1 MRLIPR
7 SLESNSIQIT
17 IAVSYSLLVIFTVLF
32 LGTTALVLTRD
43 ALWDTTT
50 YYTEQ
55 LVEQVRLGIGN
66 YLIDMDGIATALL
79 NDEDLLA
86 LTEDPTADRLRPE
99 VLQTFETVSR
109 MRPDISLLA
118 VAGPRLGFL
127 MSAGVG
133 GGADAGTGTEGS
145 DDGASLPQ
153 RIPATRGSEGGR
165 DGPASPA
172 ASALSPSSPLNP
184 AVDPFSQEWYAAAI
198 NAGGAAVYSG
208 ARVQNLLR
216 DRYQWVISLSRARG
230 ETVLLVDLNF
240 RVIEQLARSVRLGP
254 RGYLFITDA
263 EGGIVY
269 HPQQQLIYSNLIR
282 EPIEELLAPGTT
294 ELTGE
299 YNGDERLYIVN
310 TVDRT
315 GWRVVAVNSV
325 DQLLSSQ
332 RRLRRYYLAWVALCF
347 AIVMV
352 LTLLISRRI
361 SLPLMRLRGSM
372 QAVEQG
378 KFDIDLR
385 IHRRD
390 EIGALS
396 RDFAIMVATVRDLMA
411 RSEREQEEK
420 RTTEIKA
427 LQNQIAPHFLYNT
440 LDSIVW
446 MAEGGRMEEVIE
458 MTTNLA
464 RLLRL
469 SIGRGEAMVSL
480 RTELEHLRSYLTIQ
494 QMRYRDRLRFEIDV
508 PDAVRDAS
516 LPRLTLQPVVENAIY
531 HGIKNRD
538 GGGTVRVSAGPVG
551 DDVEIRVSDDGPGI
565 DPLVLQRLRRQEVE
579 PSGGVGLK
587 NVHQRLILTFGEGY
601 GISFDGSDSA
611 GATVRIRIPGG
622 LAP

>member
-1 MRLIPR
+1 MRTIPR

-55 LVEQVRLGIGN
+55 LVEQVRSGIGN
-66 YLIDMDGIATALL
+66 YLNDMDGIATALL

-86 LTEDPTADRLRPE
+86 LAENPAANELRPG

-118 VAGPRLGFL
+118 VGGPHLGFL
-127 MSAGVG
+127 MSAG
-133 GGADAGTGTEGS
+133 TEGTS
-145 DDGASLPQ
+145 DAPGDVAAGAQSVA
-153 RIPATRGSEGGR
+153 ATGRAEGAT
-165 DGPASPA
+165 DA
-172 ASALSPSSPLNP
+172 PSSPLNP
-184 AVDPFSQEWYAAAI
+184 AVDPLSQEWYSAAI
-198 NAGGAAVYSG
+198 RAGGAAVYSG

-294 ELTGE
+294 ELVGE

-361 SLPLMRLRGSM
+361 SLPLMRLRASM

-480 RTELEHLRSYLTIQ
+480 RTEIDHLRSYLTIQ

-508 PDAVRDAS
+508 PAAVLDSS

-538 GGGTVRVSAGPVG
+538 GGGTVTVTAGLVG
-551 DDVEIRVSDDGPGI
+551 TDVEICVSDDGPGI

-601 GISFDGSDSA
+601 GVSFDGSGAA
-611 GATVRIRIPGG
+611 GTTVRIRIPGG
-622 LAP
+622 FSR